1 MEILLEIFALIST
14 LFKAAGSYFAL
25 LLANRCI
32 ETAISRGGLFLF
44 LYIPGFLFVAV
55 AAATLILC
63 GIEFVTLCELYC
75 YGEDPGE
82 SSNGGSDLDN

>member
-32 ETAISRGGLFLF
+32 ETAIGRGGLFLF

-63 GIEFVTLCELYC
+63 GIEFVTLWGVVLLRGRPGREL
-75 YGEDPGE
+75 
-82 SSNGGSDLDN
+82 